1 MERTSNKNT
10 DENILLEE
18 GILLRVKFRNDG
30 IATLYRKD
38 DTDRKKNGERNSGLM
53 LEGIPVWV
61 LFRSEGR
68 SALYAQEQM
77 RFTEDGYVP
86 GRLLSP
92 DISPLHEVYDW
103 DSQYAWIHSKF
114 KIWMRYRIRLRFPG
128 TDDTDVEQ
136 SEYEPEACFPAWLVR
151 KDGRTGLYL
160 HEPAEDRCLIKDMNG
175 LPGLPE
181 LTENKP
187 VRVELLI
194 RQLHWIFDMVNP
206 ELLKISSSPGNLG
219 PGLQRHPE
227 T

>member
-68 SALYAQEQM
+68 NALYAQEQM

-114 KIWMRYRIRLRFPG
+114 KIWIRYRIRLRFP
-128 TDDTDVEQ
+128 
-136 SEYEPEACFPAWLVR
+136 R
-151 KDGRTGLYL
+151 
-160 HEPAEDRCLIKDMNG
+160 N
-175 LPGLPE
+175 
-181 LTENKP
+181 
-187 VRVELLI
+187 
-194 RQLHWIFDMVNP
+194 
-206 ELLKISSSPGNLG
+206 
-219 PGLQRHPE
+219 
-227 T
+227 